1 MFSDLSSIKTEGVRV
16 DVQTAWIR
24 DQSNPSLDHYV
35 FAYKIRITNE
45 SRFEVQLMSR
55 KWIITNGLGEKRV
68 VQGDGVIGQQP
79 VLDSGEEFTY
89 TSGCLL
95 ETPVGTM
102 EGYYV
107 MRTQDGREFQTPI
120 EPFLLAVPGTI
131 N

>member
-45 SRFEVQLMSR
+45 SPYEVQLLSR

-79 VLDSGEEFTY
+79 ILSPGEQHEYISGCNFETPIGKMTGFYFMVRTDGSSLKVRIPEFTMVV
-89 TSGCLL
+89 
-95 ETPVGTM
+95 PH
-102 EGYYV
+102 
-107 MRTQDGREFQTPI
+107 
-120 EPFLLAVPGTI
+120 FL

>member
-1 MFSDLSSIKTEGVRV
+1 MSFPSI
-16 DVQTAWIR
+16 DVQTF
-24 DQSNPSLDHYV
+24 PHYEPEHSRSSEGKY
-35 FAYKIRITNE
+35 FYSYRITIRNLKGE
-45 SRFEVQLMSR
+45 SCQLMSR
-55 KWIITNGLGEKRV
+55 RWLITDANGQKQEV
-68 VQGDGVIGQQP
+68 IGDGVIGQQP

-120 EPFLLAVPGTI
+120 EPFLLAVPGAI

>member
-1 MFSDLSSIKTEGVRV
+1 MSFPSI
-16 DVQTAWIR
+16 DVQTF
-24 DQSNPSLDHYV
+24 PHYEPERSRSSEGKY
-35 FAYKIRITNE
+35 FYSYRITIRNLKGE
-45 SRFEVQLMSR
+45 SCQLMSR
-55 KWIITNGLGEKRV
+55 RWLITDANGQKQEV
-68 VQGDGVIGQQP
+68 IGDGVIGQQP

-120 EPFLLAVPGTI
+120 EPFLLAVPGAI